1 MEHRRPDVRLA
12 VTLAVGVASGLLLA
26 GLVQGILI
34 RVYDL
39 LITVLLS
46 LFVSFAFEPAVQWLS
61 DRGVRRGWGTAMVFF
76 AAFLAVAGFVA
87 AMAPLIVDQT
97 TMLVQQG
104 PTVLGDLADQARNL
118 PGTVGESVAAWLDEQ
133 RTELPQRLP
142 EIAPEVVGGALGF
155 GQTLL
160 GNLLQLLTA
169 LLISFYLVADGPRLR
184 RTLSARMGPERQ
196 REFLDWW
203 NLAIAKTGGY
213 LYSRLLTA
221 VASAI
226 FHIAV
231 FTTLGLP
238 YAIALGV
245 WVGLVSSVIPVI
257 GTYLA
262 GALPVLI
269 TLADSPGDAL
279 WVLVAIVVYQQVE
292 NYLVAPRINAHALSL
307 HPAVAFAAVLF
318 GAALLG
324 PAGAL
329 LALPA
334 TAIVAALISAQGE
347 RHEVVDH
354 GLTTEQARDVPRR
367 RATDRPASD
376 SAAPRRRGRRAT
388 DPPVDDT
395 DADDGTSSSRPDG
408 PAGPA

>member
-12 VTLAVGVASGLLLA
+12 VTLAVGLASGLLLA
-26 GLVQGILI
+26 ALVQGILI

-39 LITVLLS
+39 LITIVLS
-46 LFVSFAFEPAVQWLS
+46 FFVSFAFEPAVQWLA
-61 DRGVRRGWGTAMVFF
+61 DRGVRRGVGTALVFF
-76 AAFLAVAGFVA
+76 AAFLAFAGFVA
-87 AMAPLIVDQT
+87 AMAPLIIDQT

-118 PGTVGESVAAWLDEQ
+118 PGTAGESMAEWLDEQ
-133 RTELPQRLP
+133 RTELPNRLP

-169 LLISFYLVADGPRLR
+169 ALISFYLVADGPRLR

-226 FHIAV
+226 FHIVV
-231 FTTLGLP
+231 FTALELP

-269 TLADSPGDAL
+269 TLADSPRDAL
-279 WVLVAIVVYQQVE
+279 WVLLAIVVYQQVE

-318 GAALLG
+318 GGALLG

-347 RHEVVDH
+347 RHEVVEH
-354 GLTTEQARDVPRR
+354 GLTTEQTRQAPRR
-367 RATDRPASD
+367 RATDRPPSD
-376 SAAPRRRGRRAT
+376 TDTPRRGGRRAT
-388 DPPVDDT
+388 DLTVDDDT
-395 DADDGTSSSRPDG
+395 VDDVSSHPDETSG
-408 PAGPA
+408 PA